1 MKAYFL
7 NKDQIA
13 EIIRFGRS
21 NRSNFYTSDG
31 DLVGAV
37 TKELKAEPIELDEA
51 AVAEITSACRYYPKE
66 HILGFTQ
73 KDGELKGVFIKENA
87 K

>member
-13 EIIRFGRS
+13 RIIQVGRN
-21 NRSNFYTSDG
+21 NRSNLYTSDG
-31 DLVGAV
+31 DLAEAIAR
-37 TKELKAEPIELDEA
+37 ELKTEPIEMDEA
-51 AVAEITSACRYYPKE
+51 AMAEITSACRYYPKG
-66 HILGFTQ
+66 HIVGFVQ
-73 KDGELKGVFIKENA
+73 KDGVLKGVFIKEDA

>member
-1 MKAYFL
+1 MKTYFL

-13 EIIRFGRS
+13 RIIQVGRS
-21 NRSNFYTSDG
+21 NRSNLYTSDG
-31 DLVGAV
+31 DLADAV

-66 HILGFTQ
+66 YIIGFTR
-73 KDGELKGVFIKENA
+73 KDGNLRGVFIKEDT